1 MTRNKP
7 ALVAVALVALV
18 VCGGAAW
25 YFLSGTPDRNLTVL
39 VDGKEVDP
47 STLKSIT
54 GPDGKPIDLKFD
66 LENPYKHLSQTVDEY
81 FALQT
86 KSERDKFL
94 DSLIDAQG
102 QMPKDVKVAEG
113 GGPQMRVQ
121 TTRTEVSATQPGGKA
136 GGHSAAGGQPK
147 TVMIRRTDTG
157 GGDSMPPDLRA
168 KVAEL
173 ASAMNKRR
181 AERGLPPGP
190 VGLMLIKKSESKT
203 TVPPK

>member
-7 ALVAVALVALV
+7 ALVAVMLVALV
-18 VCGGAAW
+18 LCGGAAW
-25 YFLSGTPDRNLTVL
+25 YFLSGTADRNLTVL

-94 DSLIDAQG
+94 DSLINAQS
-102 QMPKDVKVAEG
+102 QMPKDVEIAEG
-113 GGPQMRVQ
+113 GGP
-121 TTRTEVSATQPGGKA
+121 
-136 GGHSAAGGQPK
+136 
-147 TVMIRRTDTG
+147 
-157 GGDSMPPDLRA
+157 
-168 KVAEL
+168 
-173 ASAMNKRR
+173 
-181 AERGLPPGP
+181 
-190 VGLMLIKKSESKT
+190 
-203 TVPPK
+203 